1 MIDTNFQ
8 NNISFKAKIGTNI
21 YKLVSN
27 ELCYDSKRI
36 TKFEKLFSDTFEKT
50 LDTNTIVD
58 IDKNKNWVLSHLAF
72 PDIKFCYK
80 VLEKNGKSLSQNLIM
95 ECPKVFA
102 TSERNLF
109 RTIISKSSKKGADFK
124 EISQIA
130 NKILTCNSRKK
141 FLNEIEIAKRIKSE
155 HPASQLKIEDFEY
168 MSNIIDNEA
177 LQNPNSDLSKLIA
190 SFFKRN

>member
-1 MIDTNFQ
+1 MIRLP
-8 NNISFKAKIGTNI
+8 IHPRKKA
-21 YKLVSN
+21 
-27 ELCYDSKRI
+27 SKKR
-36 TKFEKLFSDTFEKT
+36 TRFLFSI
-50 LDTNTIVD
+50 LINSSVD

-141 FLNEIEIAKRIKSE
+141 FLNERIKFLTFS
-155 HPASQLKIEDFEY
+155 I
-168 MSNIIDNEA
+168 
-177 LQNPNSDLSKLIA
+177 PNFTK
-190 SFFKRN
+190 KGGYYQ